1 MSDKLRETGI
11 VSFVREDY
19 AYLKTDAGSACGSCS
34 SKKSCGSGRLF
45 SLSNPDYTI
54 RVPNRLNLQKGDEV
68 ILDMSS
74 DKLLLGTVLI
84 YLLPL
89 LFLFLFASI
98 GKYFGSEFIS
108 VLAGLSGLF
117 IGLSVAK
124 KIISIK
130 KVARQFEPEV
140 LERIVKVT

>member
-1 MSDKLRETGI
+1 
-11 VSFVREDY
+11 
-19 AYLKTDAGSACGSCS
+19 LKTDAGSACGSCS

-45 SLSNPDYTI
+45 SFSDDSDYSI
-54 RVPNRLNLQKGDEV
+54 RVPNRINLKQGDEV

-74 DKLLLGTVLI
+74 DKLLLGTMLI

-98 GKYFGSEFIS
+98 GKYFAGELAS
-108 VLAGLSGLF
+108 VLTGLGGLL
-117 IGLSVAK
+117 IGLNVAK
-124 KIISIK
+124 KIILIK

-140 LERIVKVT
+140 QEKV